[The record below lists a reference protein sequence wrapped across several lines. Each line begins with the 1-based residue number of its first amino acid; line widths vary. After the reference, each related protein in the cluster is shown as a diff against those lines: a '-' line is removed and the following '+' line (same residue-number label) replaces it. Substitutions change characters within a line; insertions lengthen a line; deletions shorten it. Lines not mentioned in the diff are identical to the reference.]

1 MPEKIELIISEPPLL
16 IDPNK
21 KNIDPEEDIFLI
33 TIIGKV
39 PQTNICLGLAA
50 LSHSPEGVKEFVS
63 PFVARREADS
73 KNEDSEQSIAG
84 VVIERKVDEPGNEQ
98 PLLNTDLF
106 LDITALD
113 LLNEGNSV
121 VVELNIDPLID
132 AGHSHVFTFS
142 ARSSTNDYIKVEA
155 PIPTVSCE
163 LYDSNQPAFAQLRSI
178 RQEVRRAQAR
188 IFVTNPTD
196 AGGGTRIGAHL
207 EKSQLDSMIKNLTTP
222 LWDKVV
228 ATEPQRTE
236 LKSDFRTNDYALIVN
251 GPGRGQG
258 QSEYVIIGSI
268 TMD

>member
-1 MPEKIELIISEPPLL
+1 MSEKIELIFSEPQLL
-16 IDPNK
+16 IDPHK
-21 KNIDPEEDIFLI
+21 KNIDPEEDVFLI

-50 LSHSPEGVKEFVS
+50 LSHSLEGVKEYVS

-73 KNEDSEQSIAG
+73 KNEDSEQTATV
-84 VVIERKVDEPGNEQ
+84 VVIERKVDDPENDQ

-121 VVELNIDPLID
+121 VVKLNIDPLID
-132 AGHSHVFTFS
+132 ADHSHVFTFS
-142 ARSSTNDYIKVEA
+142 SRSSTSDYIKVEA
-155 PIPTVSCE
+155 QIPTVSCE
-163 LYDSNQPAFAQLRSI
+163 LYDSNQPSFAQLRSI
-178 RQEVRRAQAR
+178 RQEVRSGQAR

-196 AGGGTRIGAHL
+196 ASGGIRVGAHL
-207 EKSQLDSMIKNLTTP
+207 EKSQLDNMIKNLATP

-228 ATEPQRTE
+228 TNRPQRTE
-236 LKSDFRTNDYALIVN
+236 LKSDFRTNNYALIVK
-251 GPGRGQG
+251 GPGQGKG
-258 QSEYVIIGSI
+258 QSEYTIKGRI